1 MPENKIYKSTDYV
14 SQNEV
19 EDSKIYVHKNV
30 NILFDSNLI
39 KKSSP
44 YLEKSIGEKNISLDN
59 L

>member
-1 MPENKIYKSTDYV
+1 MLDNKIHKSTDYV

-19 EDSKIYVHKNV
+19 DDSKIYVHKNV

-39 KKSSP
+39 QKSSP
-44 YLEKSIGEKNISLDN
+44 YNDKSIGDKKISVDN

>member
-1 MPENKIYKSTDYV
+1 MSGTKIHKNIDYV

-19 EDSKIYVHKNV
+19 DDSKIYVHKNL

-39 KKSSP
+39 EKSSP
-44 YLEKSIGEKNISLDN
+44 YKDRLDKNVSLEN

>member
-39 KKSSP
+39 
-44 YLEKSIGEKNISLDN
+44 
-59 L
+59 

>member
-14 SQNEV
+14 SQNEA

-39 KKSSP
+39 QKSSP
-44 YLEKSIGEKNISLDN
+44 YLEKSIGEKNINLDN